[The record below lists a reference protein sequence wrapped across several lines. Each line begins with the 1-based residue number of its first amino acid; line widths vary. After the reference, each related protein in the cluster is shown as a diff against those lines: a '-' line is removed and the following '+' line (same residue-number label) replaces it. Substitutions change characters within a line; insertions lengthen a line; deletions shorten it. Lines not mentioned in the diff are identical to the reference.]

1 MKKFEITIDEKLCK
15 GCYFCID
22 KCPTQVLKKSENLG
36 SKGYLIAEV
45 DDIGKCIGCR
55 ICERIC
61 PDFAISVTEKDE
73 SESG

>member
-1 MKKFEITIDEKLCK
+1 MNKFEITIDERLCK

-22 KCPTQVLKKSENLG
+22 KCPNQVLKKSENLG
-36 SKGYLIAEV
+36 PKGYRIAEV
-45 DDIGKCIGCR
+45 DDIEKCIGCR

-73 SESG
+73 S

>member
-1 MKKFEITIDEKLCK
+1 MKKFEITIDERLCK

-22 KCPTQVLKKSENLG
+22 KCPNQVLKKSENLG
-36 SKGYLIAEV
+36 PKGYRIAEV
-45 DDIGKCIGCR
+45 DDIEKCIGCR

-73 SESG
+73 S

>member
-1 MKKFEITIDEKLCK
+1 MKKFEITIDERLCK

-22 KCPTQVLKKSENLG
+22 KCPNQVLKKSENLG
-36 SKGYLIAEV
+36 PKGYRIAEV
-45 DDIGKCIGCR
+45 DDIEKCIGCR

-73 SESG
+73 K